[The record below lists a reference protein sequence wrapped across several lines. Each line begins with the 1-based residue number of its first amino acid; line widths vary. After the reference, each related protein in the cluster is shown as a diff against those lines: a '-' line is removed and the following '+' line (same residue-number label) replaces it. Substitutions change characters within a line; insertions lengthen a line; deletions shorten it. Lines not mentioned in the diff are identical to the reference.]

1 MPNRTDAIKE
11 NGIKKLEQEDA
22 KLVQQL
28 EDWCI
33 ERQQQQQQKHR
44 PHKHFFVNIV
54 EFYYWMTN
62 IVLPIV
68 K

>member
-28 EDWCI
+28 ED
-33 ERQQQQQQKHR
+33 
-44 PHKHFFVNIV
+44 
-54 EFYYWMTN
+54 
-62 IVLPIV
+62 
-68 K
+68 